1 MGRARKMLSE
11 QTGNLTKEIQTR
23 RSIEQ
28 DMTRTGTDYFLKP
41 PKWLI
46 NSVAVREYRRIAGEL
61 EKLDL
66 LGNLDTNALGNY
78 CNAFAKYTEI
88 TEKLKD
94 VPLTVIDSDGNE
106 VENPLMISL
115 VNLQIKYS
123 KEMRDNG
130 RLCGITIDSR
140 LKFASQKLD
149 KIDTEISEKFGDI

>member
-1 MGRARKMLSE
+1 MGRTRKPLSE

-28 DMTRTGTDYFLKP
+28 EMTKTDKRYFLRS

-46 NSVAVREYRRIAGEL
+46 NSVAVKEYKRIVKEL
-61 EKLDL
+61 KRLDM
-66 LGNLDTNALGNY
+66 LGNLDTNALGKY
-78 CNAFAKYTEI
+78 CNAFAKYLEI

-94 VPLTVIDSDGNE
+94 APLTIVNSAGNE
-106 VENPLMISL
+106 VENPLF
-115 VNLQIKYS
+115 NLQFKYS
-123 KEMRDNG
+123 KEMRDNA

-149 KIDTEISEKFGDI
+149 KIDDAISDEFGDI

>member
-1 MGRARKMLSE
+1 MGRTRKVLSE

-23 RSIEQ
+23 REIEQ

-46 NSVAVREYRRIAGEL
+46 NSAAVREYRRIVGEL
-61 EKLDL
+61 CKLEL

-78 CNAFAKYTEI
+78 CNAFAKYTEV
-88 TEKLKD
+88 TKKLKD
-94 VPLTVIDSDGNE
+94 APLTVTNSAGNE
-106 VENPLMISL
+106 VENPLI
-115 VNLQIKYS
+115 NLQLKYS
-123 KEMRDNG
+123 KEMRENG

-149 KIDTEISEKFGDI
+149 EINNDISEEFGDI

>member
-1 MGRARKMLSE
+1 MGRTRKILSE

-46 NSVAVREYRRIAGEL
+46 NSVAVREYKRLVGEL
-61 EKLDL
+61 KKLEL

-78 CNAFAKYTEI
+78 CNAFAKYAEI
-88 TEKLKD
+88 TERLKYA
-94 VPLTVIDSDGNE
+94 PLTVTNSAGNE
-106 VENPLMISL
+106 VENPLI
-115 VNLQIKYS
+115 NLQIKYS
-123 KEMRDNG
+123 KEMRDNA

-149 KIDTEISEKFGDI
+149 RIDEEISEEFGDI

>member
-1 MGRARKMLSE
+1 MGRTRKMLSE

-46 NSVAVREYRRIAGEL
+46 NSVAVEEYKRIAREL
-61 EKLDL
+61 KKLEL

-78 CNAFAKYTEI
+78 CNAFAKYAEI

-94 VPLTVIDSDGNE
+94 APLTVTNSVGNE
-106 VENPLMISL
+106 VENPLI
-115 VNLQIKYS
+115 NLQIKYS

-140 LKFASQKLD
+140 LKFASQKLER
-149 KIDTEISEKFGDI
+149 IDEEISAEFGDI

>member
-1 MGRARKMLSE
+1 MGRARKPLSE
-11 QTGNLTKEIQTR
+11 QTGNLTTEIQTR
-23 RSIEQ
+23 RSVEQ
-28 DMTRTGTDYFLKP
+28 DMARTGTEYFMKP

-46 NSVAVREYRRIAGEL
+46 NQTAVKEYRRIVKEL
-61 EKLDL
+61 GKLEL

-94 VPLTVIDSDGNE
+94 APLTVINSAGNE
-106 VENPLMISL
+106 VENPL

-149 KIDTEISEKFGDI
+149 SIEDDISEKFGDI